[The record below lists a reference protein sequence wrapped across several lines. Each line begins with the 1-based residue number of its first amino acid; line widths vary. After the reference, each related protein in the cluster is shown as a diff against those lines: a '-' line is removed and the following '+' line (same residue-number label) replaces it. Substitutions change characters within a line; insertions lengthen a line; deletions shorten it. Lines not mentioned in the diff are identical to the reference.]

1 MLLYIDHVT
10 GKAITWLMTVKNVF
24 LFHFACRHA
33 MSRLRKFSFDLC
45 GFGFMRLL
53 QVADDN
59 KMLICESRRESGMQ
73 WSVTCIC
80 AFRLRNVNRFN
91 KATRL
96 GSWNNTGKTEI
107 DVIVHFP

>member
-1 MLLYIDHVT
+1 
-10 GKAITWLMTVKNVF
+10 MTVKNVF

-59 KMLICESRRESGMQ
+59 KMLICESRRQMTYSNNDNRECNGVLRA
-73 WSVTCIC
+73 SVLSDCGT
-80 AFRLRNVNRFN
+80 
-91 KATRL
+91 
-96 GSWNNTGKTEI
+96 SI
-107 DVIVHFP
+107 DLTKQLVLEVGTTLEKQKLT